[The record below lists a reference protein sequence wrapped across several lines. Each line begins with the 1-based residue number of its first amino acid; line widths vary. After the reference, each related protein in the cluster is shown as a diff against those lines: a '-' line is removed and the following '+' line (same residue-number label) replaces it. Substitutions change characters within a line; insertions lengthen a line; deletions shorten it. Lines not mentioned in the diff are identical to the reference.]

1 MKTNL
6 LEISPVLM
14 IIGGI
19 ALLIASH
26 LAKYIAIILIVLGI
40 ILLGLSIV

>member
-6 LEISPVLM
+6 LELSPVLM

-19 ALLIASH
+19 ALFVASH
-26 LAKYIAIILIVLGI
+26 LAKYIGIILIVLGI